1 MGRSDALIRAHRPT
15 PIPIARN
22 RQIRNRST
30 RNRAALIRLGLA
42 VAATGLLGGCAVP
55 AATGPGAAPS
65 PAPPTG
71 SGTPSAAT
79 ERPTPEAAG
88 EGTRAPSQVKRYVP
102 VELVLPGREKA
113 KVVPVST
120 VDGEL
125 QVPKHVDHLG
135 WWDGSSWLGDPFGAT
150 VIAGHVDSATEGLGF
165 FAQLLEIRRDDR
177 VQVLGADGQRQTFRV
192 TSVRTVA
199 QNALADDSKALAQT
213 GEHRLV
219 LITCT
224 GAYRPGRGYE
234 SNLVVT
240 AAPADQR

>member
-1 MGRSDALIRAHRPT
+1 MGRPDALSRRAPIRPD
-15 PIPIARN
+15 PIRYV
-22 RQIRNRST
+22 
-30 RNRAALIRLGLA
+30 LIRLGLITA
-42 VAATGLLGGCAVP
+42 AASLVAGCTVAAEPVAGAGSAPSPTVGSSGTPIGRP
-55 AATGPGAAPS
+55 TPGAA
-65 PAPPTG
+65 G
-71 SGTPSAAT
+71 G
-79 ERPTPEAAG
+79 
-88 EGTRAPSQVKRYVP
+88 GTRAPSQVKRFVP
-102 VELVLPGREKA
+102 VELILPGRETA

-125 QVPKHVDHLG
+125 QVPRHVDHLG

-177 VQVLGADGQRQTFRV
+177 VQVLGSSGQRQTFEV

-199 QNALADDSKALAQT
+199 QNALAGDSKALSQT
-213 GEHRLV
+213 GDHRLV
-219 LITCT
+219 MITCT

-240 AAPADQR
+240 AELVDQR

>member
-1 MGRSDALIRAHRPT
+1 MGRPDALSRRAPIRPD
-15 PIPIARN
+15 PIRYV
-22 RQIRNRST
+22 
-30 RNRAALIRLGLA
+30 LIRLGLITA
-42 VAATGLLGGCAVP
+42 AASLVAGCTVAAEPVA
-55 AATGPGAAPS
+55 GAGSAPS
-65 PAPPTG
+65 PTVG
-71 SGTPSAAT
+71 SSGTPT
-79 ERPTPEAAG
+79 GRPTPGAAG
-88 EGTRAPSQVKRYVP
+88 EGTRAPSQVKRFVP
-102 VELVLPGREKA
+102 VELILPGRERA

-125 QVPKHVDHLG
+125 QVPRHVDHLG

-177 VQVLGADGQRQTFRV
+177 VQVLGSSGQRQTFEV

-199 QNALADDSKALAQT
+199 QNALAGDSKALSQT
-213 GEHRLV
+213 GDHRLV
-219 LITCT
+219 MITCT

-240 AAPADQR
+240 AELVDQR

>member
-1 MGRSDALIRAHRPT
+1 MGRSDALIRPGVLRPSL
-15 PIPIARN
+15 
-22 RQIRNRST
+22 IRPSLIRPS
-30 RNRAALIRLGLA
+30 RIRLGLIRL
-42 VAATGLLGGCAVP
+42 VLLTGAAALLAGCAVP
-55 AATGPGAAPS
+55 AEPLAGAGTA
-65 PAPPTG
+65 PAPTAAAASPT
-71 SGTPSAAT
+71 AAA
-79 ERPTPEAAG
+79 ERPTPGAAG
-88 EGTRAPSQVKRYVP
+88 EGTPAASQVKRFVP
-102 VELVLPGREKA
+102 VELILPGREKA
-113 KVVPVST
+113 KVVAVST

-150 VIAGHVDSATEGLGF
+150 VIAGHVDSAAEGLGF

-177 VQVLGADGQRQTFRV
+177 VQVLGASGQRQTFTV

-199 QNALADDSKALAQT
+199 QNALAGDSKALAQT
-213 GEHRLV
+213 GERRLV

-240 AAPADQR
+240 AMLVDQR

>member
-1 MGRSDALIRAHRPT
+1 MLRP
-15 PIPIARN
+15 
-22 RQIRNRST
+22 
-30 RNRAALIRLGLA
+30 ALIRLGLLTG
-42 VAATGLLGGCAVP
+42 AAALLAGCAVSAEPVAGAGTAPAP
-55 AATGPGAAPS
+55 AATSPTGSPGAAP
-65 PAPPTG
+65 
-71 SGTPSAAT
+71 
-79 ERPTPEAAG
+79 ERPTPGAAG
-88 EGTRAPSQVKRYVP
+88 EGTRAPSQVKRFAP
-102 VELVLPGREKA
+102 VELILPGREKA
-113 KVVPVST
+113 NVVPVST

-177 VQVLGADGQRQTFRV
+177 VQVRGASGQRQTFTV

-199 QNALADDSKALAQT
+199 QNALAGDSKALAQT
-213 GEHRLV
+213 GDHRLV

-234 SNLVVT
+234 SNLLVT
-240 AAPADQR
+240 AERVSAST

>member
-15 PIPIARN
+15 PIPTTRN
-22 RQIRNRST
+22 RQIRNR
-30 RNRAALIRLGLA
+30 AALVRLGLA
-42 VAATGLLGGCAVP
+42 VAATGLLVGCAVP
-55 AATGPGAAPS
+55 ADTGTGAAPAPI
-65 PAPPTG
+65 PATPTG
-71 SGTPSAAT
+71 SGSPSAAA